1 MKTLERILSR
11 LETLIAENRFEE
23 VETDI
28 VELKSVP
35 SEGGSWKERQKTVN
49 AFLNTRG
56 GILIL
61 GIEDK
66 TENGIRSYR
75 FTGWRSNAEPK
86 IKDLRTLFTDKAGT
100 RIDVSE
106 FLPEFRIV
114 DFREG
119 QLGVLFVDELPTEK
133 KFCFLGDH
141 AWKRVI
147 TGEERIKEADI
158 SRLEELK
165 EELALARELQVV
177 ESASLAHLDLDRL
190 NEFIA
195 ALNRQVRIETLKPT
209 IEAALPFL
217 VKRGFVRD
225 EKVTTLGLLV
235 CGQSPERWLNFR
247 CQVHGYV
254 NPPQGTEEAA
264 SRIAQDKKLLINNI
278 LPLMEASVAYVLQ
291 NIQVGIRVEA
301 GGRSEPEYP
310 EKILRE
316 TINNAL
322 AHRDYHLDRQV
333 IITIQ
338 PGRFI
343 EIRNPG
349 AFRKSQLI
357 EIQNAEN
364 PVRRIVPDPR
374 PRNPKLAQV
383 LSVFDKWEGRGVGMA
398 TLTDYCLRN
407 QLDLPYYRFYSE
419 NELGVFL
426 RRGQLL
432 DDEMDYL
439 FNSVSGWIEQRNSGP
454 LTEPQKLVLSYLIKS
469 ERENARLRYTV
480 MLTPENNHFDA
491 LRSLETAGLISRHPE
506 SPSLHPVYLPAQVLV
521 RTDYRRE
528 LDGIYGEAL
537 NTLDDLSRRILQIV
551 YRHCE
556 YSKSKKA
563 SARATCFNMFYADG
577 GRPENIREFE
587 ILYRKVKSLF
597 NRLHTAGFLRKL
609 GQKGPGV
616 AYEVNREFLTN
627 NLC

>member
-75 FTGWRSNAEPK
+75 FNGWHSNAEPK
-86 IKDLRTLFTDKAGT
+86 IKDLRTLFTDKAGI

-165 EELALARELQVV
+165 EELALARELQIV
-177 ESASLAHLDLDRL
+177 ESASLADLDLDRL

-254 NPPQGTEEAA
+254 NPPQGTEKAA

-357 EIQNAEN
+357 EIQNIES

-426 RRGQLL
+426 RRGRLL

-439 FNSVSGWIEQRNSGP
+439 FNSVSGWIDQRNSGP
-454 LTEPQKLVLSYLIKS
+454 LTEAQKLVLSYLIKS

-491 LRSLETAGLISRHPE
+491 LRSLETTGLIHTIRTARH
-506 SPSLHPVYLPAQVLV
+506 SILSISLP
-521 RTDYRRE
+521 
-528 LDGIYGEAL
+528 
-537 NTLDDLSRRILQIV
+537 
-551 YRHCE
+551 
-556 YSKSKKA
+556 
-563 SARATCFNMFYADG
+563 
-577 GRPENIREFE
+577 
-587 ILYRKVKSLF
+587 KSLF
-597 NRLHTAGFLRKL
+597 EPTIDLNW
-609 GQKGPGV
+609 
-616 AYEVNREFLTN
+616 RE
-627 NLC
+627 CMGRP